1 MYIKGPLSQCKGEQD
16 YKKEKGKDAHERLKR
31 LATVQM
37 SITVIR
43 YKLTEMMATHLATTI
58 PNIVLSNYHMI
69 NTKDQCPSNVIV
81 STL

>member
-1 MYIKGPLSQCKGEQD
+1 MYIKGPLSRCKGEQG
-16 YKKEKGKDAHERLKR
+16 YKKEKGQDAHERLKR

-37 SITVIR
+37 SIKVIR
-43 YKLTEMMATHLATTI
+43 YKLTEMMATHPVTMI

-69 NTKDQCPSNVIV
+69 NTKDQCAYNVTV